1 MADLVLVQRR
11 GKVTDVKLDRPDSH
25 NALTLDLVEE
35 LWARLQVEVQSPD
48 VHVIVVHGAG
58 EGFCVGLDRE
68 LLGAMADGADPAQT
82 LLPVVEITQR
92 VIGLL
97 ATAPKVTVAACH
109 GFVLGIGLDLA
120 LACDLRV
127 ATAGTRFAS
136 ECVQLG
142 LLPQGGSTWSL
153 PRLIGLGPA
162 MAMLLSGD
170 PVDAEGAYRLGLI
183 HRRVPL
189 GRHLD
194 EALRWAGELS
204 ATSLAAQVAVKR
216 LARVDPRLTL
226 DAALKEEKE
235 ALRRLL
241 LAGEPMRF
249 LTRTVAS
256 PGVR

>member
-1 MADLVLVQRR
+1 MSELVLVQRH
-11 GKVTDVKLDRPDSH
+11 GKVIDLMLNRPERH
-25 NALTLDLVEE
+25 NALDLSTVET
-35 LWARLQVEVQSPD
+35 LWAQLQAAVQEPD
-48 VHVIVVHGAG
+48 VHVIVLHGAG
-58 EGFCVGLDRE
+58 EGFCAGLDPE
-68 LLGAMADGADPAQT
+68 LLHAMARGEDPLGT

-92 VIGLL
+92 VIASL

-109 GFVLGIGLDLA
+109 GYVLGIGLDLA
-120 LACDLRV
+120 LACDLRM
-127 ATAGTRFAS
+127 ATAGTRFAT
-136 ECVQLG
+136 ECVHYG
-142 LLPQGGSTWSL
+142 LLPEGGGTWSL

-183 HRRVPL
+183 HRRVAL

-194 EALRWAGELS
+194 EALRWGEELAKS
-204 ATSLAAQVAVKR
+204 SLAAQVAIKR

-241 LAGEPMRF
+241 LAGEPLRY
-249 LTRTVAS
+249 LDRVS
-256 PGVR
+256 R